1 MILELPKSDMRGV
14 QVSDKTKNGPLFK
27 ARVFLPVIHNI
38 RFDLAEPTGIGLDAE
53 PRWKSALRR
62 LHAGRAP
69 CRQRCTPRL
78 RPGTFPAW
86 CLYRPPCMNGCLEL
100 FRIGRL
106 RFPS

>member
-27 ARVFLPVIHNI
+27 AHVFLPVIHNI

-62 LHAGRAP
+62 LHTVSGALHVGNGVRRGSGRV
-69 CRQRCTPRL
+69 
-78 RPGTFPAW
+78 
-86 CLYRPPCMNGCLEL
+86 
-100 FRIGRL
+100 
-106 RFPS
+106 RFPRGAFTSLLA

>member
-1 MILELPKSDMRGV
+1 MLRRNDFGASEVRYGGV

-78 RPGTFPAW
+78 RPGFPRGAFTG
-86 CLYRPPCMNGCLEL
+86 LLA
-100 FRIGRL
+100 
-106 RFPS
+106 